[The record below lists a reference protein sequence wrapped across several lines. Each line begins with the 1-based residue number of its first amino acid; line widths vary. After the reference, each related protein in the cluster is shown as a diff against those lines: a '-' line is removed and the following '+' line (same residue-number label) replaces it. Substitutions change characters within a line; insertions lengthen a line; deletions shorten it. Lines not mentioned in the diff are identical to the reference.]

1 MYIFLY
7 IFKCFCICG
16 LWYIRMYL
24 MCTYSSKLYIY
35 IYMYIYIYI
44 YIYINILI
52 LIYILV
58 LLCLST
64 DKLAPLTYIYILIF
78 RNSLVK
84 YICTII

>member
-44 YIYINILI
+44 YIYKYINTN
-52 LIYILV
+52 IYI
-58 LLCLST
+58 SFT
-64 DKLAPLTYIYILIF
+64 MFIY
-78 RNSLVK
+78 RQT
-84 YICTII
+84 CTINLYLHFNIS